1 MDAVSYPQPS
11 VIDFI
16 SSNLIPLRIAS
27 DHKELA
33 PRFRVKWTPLLLLL
47 DASGAELYR
56 TLGFFTPEELIPS
69 LLLGI
74 GKAHFD
80 KAERSAALKQFD
92 MLLKKYPQSGSAPEA
107 VYLQGV
113 ANYIETK
120 DVSHLKDLNETL
132 KRDFPQS
139 TWVMRASPYDLL

>member
-16 SSNLIPLRIAS
+16 SNNLIPLRIAA

-33 PRFRVKWTPLLLLL
+33 PRFRVKWTPVLLLL
-47 DASGAELYR
+47 DASGAEVYR
-56 TLGFFTPEELIPS
+56 TLGFFSPEELIAS

-74 GKAHFD
+74 GKSNFD
-80 KAERSAALKQFD
+80 KAERSAAIKKFDLILKE
-92 MLLKKYPQSGSAPEA
+92 YPQSGSTPEA

-120 DVSHLKDLNETL
+120 DVSHLKELYQTL
-132 KRDFPQS
+132 KRDYPQS
-139 TWVMRASPYDLL
+139 TWLMRASPYSLL